1 MFEKYIAGT
10 LGELERRA
18 LVLRAKIPRDL
29 PPYYATLVQACNER
43 LDRLLSF
50 LRDLRDNPEWQDEKL
65 RPERQRRL
73 RRIVTA
79 LDELESGGI
88 TALCRAND
96 DDHYFNGLLERLRQE
111 IKYPGVLP
119 HGLLALAE
127 LLLC

>member
-65 RPERQRRL
+65 RP
-73 RRIVTA
+73 
-79 LDELESGGI
+79 
-88 TALCRAND
+88 
-96 DDHYFNGLLERLRQE
+96 
-111 IKYPGVLP
+111 
-119 HGLLALAE
+119 
-127 LLLC
+127 